1 MQQGDMVVV
10 VRRMLS
16 KISEDDALIG
26 KVGVIVR
33 PTTAAEV
40 KAHDPHVV
48 QVVGPDRRAA
58 GAVRGGK
65 PQGDP
70 QGDR

>member
-1 MQQGDMVVV
+1 MKPSDMVVV

-33 PTTAAEV
+33 PT
-40 KAHDPHVV
+40 
-48 QVVGPDRRAA
+48 RAR
-58 GAVRGGK
+58 RGG
-65 PQGDP
+65 
-70 QGDR
+70 DR

>member
-1 MQQGDMVVV
+1 MRQGDMVVV

-16 KISEDDALIG
+16 KINEDDALIG

-40 KAHDPHVV
+40 KHTIHTWCKWWVLIDGRLEPYEEANLRVL
-48 QVVGPDRRAA
+48 G
-58 GAVRGGK
+58 
-65 PQGDP
+65 
-70 QGDR
+70 